1 MSGGFRLRCPTPGE
15 KIDDC
20 LESAGDSDFAEDVLK
35 MCFDG
40 VARQAEL
47 VRHLLVRLAEN
58 QQIDDFLL
66 PLSQVQLRE
75 VRGGQRQGCCLT
87 RSEEHT
93 SELQSQSNLV
103 CRLLLEKKKKMIPKL
118 YSK

>member
-1 MSGGFRLRCPTPGE
+1 MSGGFRLRCPAPGE

-40 VARQAEL
+40 VAREAEL

-87 RSEEHT
+87 ATQTGQNDRMQVGRSEEHT
-93 SELQSQSNLV
+93 SELQSRLHLV
-103 CRLLLEKKKKMIPKL
+103 CPL
-118 YSK
+118 